1 MCSRRGTC
9 ASDPPDGF
17 VLVENS
23 FPSLESMTL
32 SPQLF
37 ETEHPGVDTQ
47 GGGYRNPESTKE
59 RGESWRQRS
68 GSPNL
73 CAHRKKEL
81 HSRFQ
86 RPAMATQ

>member
-32 SPQLF
+32 SA
-37 ETEHPGVDTQ
+37 G
-47 GGGYRNPESTKE
+47 
-59 RGESWRQRS
+59 RGEATGSGTRRFAFPIWSAEYLVLFLYWTIVCVVVESKKVCVPKQRV
-68 GSPNL
+68 GN
-73 CAHRKKEL
+73 
-81 HSRFQ
+81 
-86 RPAMATQ
+86 